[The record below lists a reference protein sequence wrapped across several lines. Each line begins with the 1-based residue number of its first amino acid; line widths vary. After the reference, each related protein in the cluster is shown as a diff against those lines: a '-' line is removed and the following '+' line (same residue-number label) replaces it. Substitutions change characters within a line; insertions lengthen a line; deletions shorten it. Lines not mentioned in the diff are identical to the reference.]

1 VTRKQKVLV
10 ASQCQSVE
18 KLAEAVER
26 INGVDIDFAQR
37 LCAVKQKM
45 QVARSMI
52 YEEESETIL
61 QLHLQEEQ
69 AQEEA

>member
-1 VTRKQKVLV
+1 MTRKQKVLV

-37 LCAVKQKM
+37 LCVVKQKM

-52 YEEESETIL
+52 CEDESESIL
-61 QLHLQEEQ
+61 QIHLQEER
-69 AQEEA
+69 EEA